1 MNFRLP
7 MKTFVKHFTLLLV
20 LLSMMTSG
28 LKAQQVQ
35 SEVEQLFCQFK
46 RAARFDY
53 NFPREKVYVH
63 FDNLGYLVGDTIW
76 YKAYVVRASS
86 LKPTQLSRVLYVELL
101 NADGQ
106 MITQNIHRLD
116 SMSTANGMFSLQLPV
131 YAGYYEV
138 RAYTREMVNW
148 NERACFSRIIPVFS
162 NSNPNMEV
170 DKTQL
175 KDIVQLSIPEPLAHE
190 RVTLGDPRPYVM
202 KNDRSAL
209 LNFYPEGGQRV
220 KGAQQRIAY
229 KLTDGKGSTI
239 EDTLE
244 IYDHEGHLYT
254 TSVPEHEGMG
264 TFDLA
269 ANFKEGYV
277 RLSSN
282 RKFYEVDKKVES
294 IALPTGK
301 VPYALQAD
309 YAKEGELIQVIVGD
323 SLRESSKLLGLAVF
337 NRENVCYFDT
347 LTVSNESVELLIPH
361 KALRGGVC
369 RAELFDALG
378 NSLATRLFWVP
389 IREDEKSRYVKL
401 QVKQNQKWYGPFSPI
416 VLQMRAVDAL
426 GRSVK
431 GANMSVAVR
440 DEGGNFVSTNDGG
453 FDGNM
458 LLASEL
464 KGYIHRPD
472 LYFIKNDAAHRRM
485 LDLLMMVQGW
495 QTNTFEV
502 MCGKDSFQLKQPI
515 ENKLILRGR
524 IYKDNKKHEPLANAT
539 LKMYGYRLQDHKI
552 TGEAIEGETRTNSK
566 GEYAFESNVD
576 FEGNYVVKFVM
587 KQETGKRTFT
597 RLMIDRWFSPQ
608 PRPLW
613 HTDLALPIKPI
624 TTEDFTANPKDITTF
639 EWIDTLQRAVSSTLN
654 PAEVV
659 ARVRKYK
666 GLNGSKY
673 TWGGGETTGI
683 KNSMKYINI
692 SRELER
698 SKDCGG
704 PEFMEVADLLQY
716 SNNRIQ
722 HDKYGVLDMEN
733 LVDTLFRDDFIYN
746 SPNRVDANAFNHN
759 PLYGNNIRRH
769 FYINGHEIRVYENN
783 IKVDY
788 DYLYADC
795 GEYKSVAMVI
805 DNKVDDAL
813 SGDEKRFSYTAY
825 AIYLYSNPDRFRF
838 RETSKKGIEVRN
850 VQGFTPNVRF
860 YSPNYRRFDL
870 PTDKDNRR
878 TLLWAPNVTT
888 DNNGKATVILFSNSH
903 EAQRIDVSVRG
914 ITKDGVLID
923 WN

>member
-1 MNFRLP
+1 
-7 MKTFVKHFTLLLV
+7 MKALAKHILFIVILL
-20 LLSMMTSG
+20 MTTSS
-28 LKAQQVQ
+28 LKAQQVL
-35 SEVEQLFCQFK
+35 SETEQLFSQFK

-63 FDNLGYLVGDTIW
+63 FDNLGYLMGDTIW

-86 LKPTQLSRVLYVELL
+86 LKPTNLSRILYIELL

-106 MITQNIHRLD
+106 MITQNIHKLD
-116 SMSTANGMFSLQLPV
+116 SLGTANGMFSLQLPV

-148 NERACFSRIIPVFS
+148 NTEACFSRIIPVFS
-162 NSNPNMEV
+162 TSNPNKEV

-175 KDIVQLSIPEPLAHE
+175 RDIVQLSIPEPLAHDQ
-190 RVTLGDPRPYVM
+190 VTLGDPRPYEM
-202 KNDRSAL
+202 KNDRGAL
-209 LNFYPEGGQRV
+209 LSFYPEGGKRV
-220 KGAQQRIAY
+220 KGANQRIAY
-229 KLTDGKGSTI
+229 KLTDGKGAVI
-239 EDTLE
+239 EDTLK
-244 IYDHEGHLYT
+244 IYDNKGRIYA
-254 TSVPEHEGMG
+254 TSVPEHDGMG

-269 ANFKEGYV
+269 SDFMGGHV
-277 RLSSN
+277 CLSSN
-282 RKFYEVDKKVES
+282 RKIYNGDKKVGA
-294 IALPTGK
+294 IALPTR
-301 VPYALQAD
+301 VAPYAIHAD
-309 YAKEGELIQVIVGD
+309 YSDEGELIQVAVGD
-323 SLRESSKLLGLAVF
+323 SLRGTSKLLGLAVF

-347 LTVSNESVELLIPH
+347 LTVNNESVEILVPH

-369 RAELFDALG
+369 RAELFDELG

-389 IREDEKSRYVKL
+389 IKQDEKSRYVKL
-401 QVKQNQKWYGPFSPI
+401 SVKQNQKWYGPFSPI
-416 VLQMRAVDAL
+416 VLQMRAVDAM

-431 GANMSVAVR
+431 GATMSVVVR

-453 FDGNM
+453 FEGYL

-485 LDLLMMVQGW
+485 LDLLMLVQGW
-495 QTNTFEV
+495 RTNTFEV

-515 ENKLILRGR
+515 ENKLILRGK

-539 LKMYGYRLQDHKI
+539 LNMYGYRFQDHKVI
-552 TGEAIEGETRTNSK
+552 GESIEGATRTNNK
-566 GEYAFESNVD
+566 GEYAFESNID
-576 FEGNYVVKFVM
+576 FEGNYIVKFVM

-624 TTEDFTANPKDITTF
+624 TTDDFTANPKENTTF
-639 EWIDTLQRAVSSTLN
+639 EWVDTLQRAVFSTLN
-654 PAEVV
+654 SAEVV

-666 GLNGSKY
+666 GLQGSKY
-673 TWGGGETTGI
+673 TWGGGEKAGM
-683 KNSMKYINI
+683 KHAMKYINVI
-692 SRELER
+692 REVER
-698 SKDCGG
+698 SKDCGRQEG
-704 PEFMEVADLLQY
+704 MRVIDLLQY

-722 HDKYGVLDMEN
+722 HDEYGVLEMDN
-733 LVDTLFRDDFIYN
+733 LVDTLSRN
-746 SPNRVDANAFNHN
+746 SESSSFPNKSNMDAFNPN
-759 PLYGNNIRRH
+759 PLHTNNIMGR
-769 FYINGHEIRVYENN
+769 FFINGHEIFLYKNN
-783 IKVDY
+783 TRVDY
-788 DYLYADC
+788 SYIYGDC
-795 GEYKSVAMVI
+795 SEYKSIAMVI

-813 SGDEKRFSYTAY
+813 SGNEKRFSYSAY
-825 AIYLYSNPDRFRF
+825 SIYLYSDPDAFRF
-838 RETSKKGIEVRN
+838 RENSKKGIELRN
-850 VQGFTPNVRF
+850 VQGFTPEVNF

-878 TLLWAPNVTT
+878 TLLWKPNVTT
-888 DNNGKATVILFSNSH
+888 DNNGNATVILFSNSH